1 MVPPWN
7 NAAVLPPVRPGQPG
21 HSPDRSP
28 YRVALSA
35 VIERFATSPDRIR
48 ILRGLIDYRRAL
60 AQTIIA
66 DGFQWLDG
74 SFLEHKE
81 ALTGEAPKD
90 VDVVTFYA
98 LPEGK
103 TQDDLFAE
111 NPALLDHDQVKQTY
125 LVDSFTHQIGLSLER
140 FDVRQVSYWYS
151 MWSHRRNGVWKG
163 FVQVELSTAEDQ
175 IASSL
180 LDQVEKEG
188 ACP

>member
-1 MVPPWN
+1 M
-7 NAAVLPPVRPGQPG
+7 
-21 HSPDRSP
+21 
-28 YRVALSA
+28 
-35 VIERFATSPDRIR
+35 
-48 ILRGLIDYRRAL
+48 
-60 AQTIIA
+60 
-66 DGFQWLDG
+66 
-74 SFLEHKE
+74 
-81 ALTGEAPKD
+81 
-90 VDVVTFYA
+90 DVVTFYA

-111 NPALLDHDQVKQTY
+111 NPALFDHDQVKQTY